1 MRTSAP
7 DLPEH
12 SRPHTIDGPF
22 DDGGMKIRSQNLL
35 TFLAALPDR
44 LGVSVVEIDQH
55 HHAGLRCNAG
65 PANESNGLFVVPRR
79 ITVPVWANPTCDC
92 AAGRLTSSQLLAVKA
107 SDCAAT

>member
-1 MRTSAP
+1 
-7 DLPEH
+7 
-12 SRPHTIDGPF
+12 
-22 DDGGMKIRSQNLL
+22 MKIRSQNLL

-92 AAGRLTSSQLLAVKA
+92 AAGRLTSSQLLAFEA